1 MGYQTGPCGTLRSP
15 SLRRTLAVLTLALAL
30 SACNLAIGTT
40 GEPAPRPTADP
51 GAGTPEQVAAG
62 GVPTVR
68 IVSPVDGQQV
78 PAHQRVDITVATDS
92 TATSFLLNVNG
103 RVASSKSLPAEQSGP
118 TEAILSWTPGQEGS
132 YTLEVIAAYGNLTSA
147 PASVTLN
154 VSGTAPAPNG
164 AGAGGA
170 SGECTGRVLV
180 GKLNFRD
187 GPGTRAA
194 KLGQFDM
201 GETVRIIGRNADTT
215 WYRVERAANAQ
226 QVWTIN
232 NSQWIQTQ
240 GVCGTSL
247 PVVE

>member
-1 MGYQTGPCGTLRSP
+1 MHRPTGPFHTTYRGD
-15 SLRRTLAVLTLALAL
+15 LRRALAVLALVLGL
-30 SACNLAIGTT
+30 SACNLSFGTT
-40 GEPAPRPTADP
+40 EDPAPRPTTGGEGDP
-51 GAGTPEQVAAG
+51 AAQVAAG
-62 GVPTVR
+62 GAPTVR

-103 RVASSKSLPAEQSGP
+103 RVASSKALPAEQSGP
-118 TEAILSWTPGQEGS
+118 TEAILSWTPGQEGT
-132 YTLEVIAAYGNLTSA
+132 YTLEVIAAYGDLTSA

-154 VSGTAPAPNG
+154 VSGTAPAPN
-164 AGAGGA
+164 AGGA
-170 SGECTGRVLV
+170 TGECTGRVLV

-187 GPGTRAA
+187 GPSTRAT
-194 KLGQFDM
+194 KLGQFEI

-232 NSQWIQTQ
+232 NSQWLQTQ